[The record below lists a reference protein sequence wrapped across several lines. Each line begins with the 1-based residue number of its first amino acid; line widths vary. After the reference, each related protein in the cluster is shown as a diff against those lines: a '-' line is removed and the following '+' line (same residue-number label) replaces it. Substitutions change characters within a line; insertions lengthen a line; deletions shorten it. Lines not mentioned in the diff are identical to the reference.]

1 MSEQILEI
9 YNLLHRH
16 FGPQK
21 WWPGET
27 RLEITVG
34 AVLTQNTNWRNV
46 EKAIT
51 NLKEAGLLSLPALA
65 ETPAEIL
72 AQQIRPSGYY
82 NLKAKRLKNL
92 IAAIGRSD
100 EDLENFLAADL
111 DTLRHELLAVKG
123 IGPETADSIMLYA
136 AEKPIFV
143 IDAYTHRVLLRH
155 NLIWEESDYYEMQE
169 LFMTSLPEEIQL
181 YNEYHALLVRVGK
194 EFCLKSKPKCESCPL
209 QGV

>member
-9 YNLLHRH
+9 YNLLHHH

-46 EKAIT
+46 EKAIA

-100 EDLENFLAADL
+100 EDLENFLATDL

-143 IDAYTHRVLLRH
+143 IDAYTHRILLRH

-209 QGV
+209 RGL